1 MRICKRK
8 LQSTCRGK
16 PRGALPMRVRLK
28 DIAADLNLSK
38 MTISKVLRGQTD
50 ISDATKARVLKRVK
64 ELKYIPNLS
73 ASSLRTGETK
83 TIGLILPS
91 IGKSSLA
98 AIETGIRRTVSAEG
112 YSLIVCSSEENVES
126 EQRQIEILV
135 SLQVDALLIVSLQET
150 ATFFEQMPKMRSMP
164 IVFVSQMPAGAS
176 NAHVGVREEEVGW
189 IAANHLAKSGCKR
202 IAYLRGPRTAV
213 GDLRADGYRRALGD
227 SGLTPAPDLVIE
239 TMSSEKNEYARG
251 HEAMERLLGRRGR
264 PDGVMAHSD
273 LMALGAMDAA
283 CSTGI
288 RIPDDMRF
296 VGCGDDALLCGLRI
310 PLTSVDTGEHE
321 LGQRAGRMALRAIG
335 NRNGKGPQR
344 VLVRPRLVARASSAK
359 PR

>member
-1 MRICKRK
+1 
-8 LQSTCRGK
+8 
-16 PRGALPMRVRLK
+16 MRVRLK

-98 AIETGIRRTVSAEG
+98 EIEAGIRRTVTADG
-112 YSLIVCSSEENVES
+112 YSLIVCSSEHNVES

-150 ATFFEQMPKMRSMP
+150 AAFFEQMPKMRKMP
-164 IVFVSQMPAGAS
+164 IIFVSQMPAGAS

-189 IAANHLAKSGCKR
+189 MAANHLAKSGCKR

-213 GDLRADGYRRALGD
+213 GDLRANGYRRALLEN
-227 SGLTPAPDLVIE
+227 GLALSPDLVIE

-251 HEAMERLLGRRGR
+251 REAMERLLSRRGR
-264 PDGVMAHSD
+264 PDGVMAYTD
-273 LMALGAMDAA
+273 LVAVGAMDAA
-283 CSTGI
+283 SGGGL
-288 RIPDDMRF
+288 RIPEDVRF
-296 VGCGDDALLCGLRI
+296 VGCGDDELLCGLRI
-310 PLTSVDTGEHE
+310 PLSSVDTGERE
-321 LGQRAGRMALRAIG
+321 LGQRAGRMAVRAIG
-335 NRNGKGPQR
+335 SNNGRGLQR
-344 VLVRPRLVARASSAK
+344 VLVRPRLVARVSSAK
-359 PR
+359 AH